1 MSDVRRQAP
10 AARTTG
16 APQHDGHGATALPDP
31 WSGWVIFSSTM
42 MILLGCF
49 QGIAGLVALFNKSYY
64 LVSSSGLVVHVD
76 YTVWG
81 WVHLIVGVVALVAGF
96 GLFTGAM
103 WARVLAIMVAG
114 LSAIVNFG
122 FIPAFPLWAL
132 TIIVVDILVI
142 YAVAAHG
149 REIPAR
155 S

>member
-1 MSDVRRQAP
+1 MSDVRREAP
-10 AARTTG
+10 ATRTTG
-16 APQHDGHGATALPDP
+16 APQHDGHGAPVQTSE
-31 WSGWVIFSSTM
+31 WSGWVIFASTM

-49 QGIAGLVALFNKSYY
+49 QAIAGLVALFNKSYY

-81 WVHLIVGVVALVAGF
+81 WVHLIVGVVALVSGF

-114 LSAIVNFG
+114 LSAIVNFA

-132 TIIVVDILVI
+132 TMIVVDILVI

-149 REIPAR
+149 KEIQPR
-155 S
+155 T

>member
-1 MSDVRRQAP
+1 MSEGGRTESTQAEV
-10 AARTTG
+10 
-16 APQHDGHGATALPDP
+16 
-31 WSGWVIFSSTM
+31 SGWASGAATFASVTLMLIGTFQVIN
-42 MILLGCF
+42 
-49 QGIAGLVALFNKSYY
+49 GLTALFNDEFFITGERYTFK
-64 LVSSSGLVVHVD
+64 LD
-76 YTVWG
+76 ITVWG

-114 LSAIVNFG
+114 LSAIVNFA

-132 TIIVVDILVI
+132 TIIVIDILVI

-149 REIPAR
+149 REIPSR

>member
-1 MSDVRRQAP
+1 MSEVPRQAP
-10 AARTTG
+10 ATRTTG
-16 APQHDGHGATALPDP
+16 APPHDGHGAPGLPDP

-96 GLFTGAM
+96 GLFTGAT

>member
-10 AARTTG
+10 ATQTTG
-16 APQHDGHGATALPDP
+16 APRHDGRGGPGQPTE
-31 WSGWVIFSSTM
+31 WSGWVLFSSTM

-64 LVSSSGLVVHVD
+64 LVSSNGLVVHVD

-96 GLFTGAM
+96 GLFTGAT

-114 LSAIVNFG
+114 LSAIVNFA
-122 FIPAFPLWAL
+122 FIPAFPFWAL

-142 YAVAAHG
+142 YGVATHG
-149 REIPAR
+149 REVPTR
-155 S
+155 

>member
-10 AARTTG
+10 ASRTTG

-114 LSAIVNFG
+114 LSAIVNFA

-149 REIPAR
+149 REIPSR